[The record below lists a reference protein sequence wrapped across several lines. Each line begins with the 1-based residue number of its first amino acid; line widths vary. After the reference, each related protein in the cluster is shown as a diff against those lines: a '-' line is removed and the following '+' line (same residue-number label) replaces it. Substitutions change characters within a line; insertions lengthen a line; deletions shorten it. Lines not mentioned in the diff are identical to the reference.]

1 MMITNQAGK
10 CPVSKWGR
18 WSLVGIAFLFLI
30 KGMLWLG
37 VIYMGVEIFK
47 YKFNGNNVRLR
58 NQSYRYSKRN

>member
-37 VIYMGVEIFK
+37 VIYIGVEIFK
-47 YKFNGNNVRLR
+47 
-58 NQSYRYSKRN
+58 